1 LPERAVPFSIGDLGS
16 REKIV
21 LARLLL
27 AWVALLVH
35 AAGAQAQY
43 PNRPIKMVVGFA
55 AGGISDVLGR
65 AVAAKMSTT
74 IGQPVIVENKPGAGT
89 TIAGDAVAKAA
100 PDGYTIWL
108 QDITSHA
115 INASLY
121 TKLPYDSVNDFTP
134 IGLVASTPLMLVVHP
149 STPAKNVKELAALLK
164 ANPGKY
170 SYGSSG
176 TGTILH
182 LASELFNKGQGLE
195 LLHVPYKGS
204 GPATQAILAGEVTYV
219 FSTMPPA
226 VSNAKAGKL
235 RALAVTTPKRVS
247 TAPEVPTMIEAGVPG
262 FEVVLYSG
270 VLGPKGLDPAV
281 VRKLNAEFAKV
292 VATDDIKTVF
302 QKLGAD
308 AITSTPEGF
317 RDMLEKEIA
326 KLGPVVKASGAKA
339 D

>member
-1 LPERAVPFSIGDLGS
+1 MHRILG
-16 REKIV
+16 
-21 LARLLL
+21 LA
-27 AWVALLVH
+27 AF
-35 AAGAQAQY
+35 AAGIAFVGQARAQSDY

-65 AVAAKMSTT
+65 AVAAKMTTT

-89 TIAGDAVAKAA
+89 TIAGDAVAKAV

-121 TKLPYDSVNDFTP
+121 AKLPYDSVKDFTTVT
-134 IGLVASTPLMLVVHP
+134 LVASTPLMLVVHP
-149 STPAKNVKELAALLK
+149 TTPAKSVKELAALLK
-164 ANPGKY
+164 ASPGKY
-170 SYGSSG
+170 TYGSSG

-182 LASELFNKGQGLE
+182 LASELFNSREGLQV
-195 LLHVPYKGS
+195 LHVPYKGS
-204 GPATQAILAGEVTYV
+204 GPATQAILAGDVTYV

-247 TAPEVPTMIEAGVPG
+247 TAPEVPTMIEAGVPN
-262 FEVVLYSG
+262 FEIILYSG
-270 VLGPKGLDPAV
+270 VLGPKGMDAAV
-281 VRKLNAEFAKV
+281 VKKLNAEFAKV
-292 VATDDIKTVF
+292 VATDEIKNVF
-302 QKLGAD
+302 QQLGAD
-308 AITSTPEGF
+308 AISSSPEAF
-317 RDMLEKEIA
+317 HEMLEKEIA
-326 KLGPVVKASGAKA
+326 KLAPVVKASGAKA

>member
-1 LPERAVPFSIGDLGS
+1 
-16 REKIV
+16 
-21 LARLLL
+21 
-27 AWVALLVH
+27 
-35 AAGAQAQY
+35 
-43 PNRPIKMVVGFA
+43 MVVGFA

-65 AVAAKMSTT
+65 AIAAKMTAT
-74 IGQPVIVENKPGAGT
+74 IGQPVVVENKPGAGT

-121 TKLPYDSVNDFTP
+121 AKLPYDSIRDFTTVT
-134 IGLVASTPLMLVVHP
+134 LVASTPLMLVVHP
-149 STPAKNVKELAALLK
+149 STQAKSVKELAALLK

-182 LASELFNKGQGLE
+182 LASELFNSGEGLQVV
-195 LLHVPYKGS
+195 HVPYKGS
-204 GPATQAILAGEVTYV
+204 GPATQAILAGDVTYV

-247 TAPEVPTMIEAGVPG
+247 AAPEVPTMIEAGVPN
-262 FEVVLYSG
+262 FEIILYSG
-270 VLGPKGLDPAV
+270 VLGPRGMDAAV
-281 VRKLNAEFAKV
+281 VKKLNAEFAKV
-292 VATDDIKTVF
+292 VATDEIKTVF
-302 QKLGAD
+302 EKLGAD
-308 AITSTPEGF
+308 AISSTPESF
-317 RDMLEKEIA
+317 HAMLEKEIA
-326 KLGPVVKASGAKA
+326 KLAPVVKASGAKA
-339 D
+339 E

>member
-1 LPERAVPFSIGDLGS
+1 MSNR
-16 REKIV
+16 RR
-21 LARLLL
+21 LAALAAASLL
-27 AWVALLVH
+27 AGPVW
-35 AAGAQAQY
+35 AQSDY
-43 PNRPIKMVVGFA
+43 PSRPIKMVVGFA

-108 QDITSHA
+108 QDITTHA

-121 TKLPYDSVNDFTP
+121 TKLPYDSVRDFTTV
-134 IGLVASTPLMLVVHP
+134 GLVASTPLMLVVHP
-149 STPAKNVKELAALLK
+149 STPAKNVKELVALLK
-164 ANPGKY
+164 ASPGKY

-176 TGTILH
+176 AGTIVH
-182 LASELFNKGQGLE
+182 LASELFNSAEKLQ

-204 GPATQAILAGEVTYV
+204 NPATQAILAGEVTYV

-235 RALAVTTPKRVS
+235 RALAVTTPRRVS
-247 TAPEVPTMIEAGVPG
+247 AAPDVPTMIEAGVPG

-270 VLGPKGLDPAV
+270 VLGPKGMQPAV

-292 VATDDIKTVF
+292 VATDDIKMVF

-308 AITSTPEGF
+308 AITSTPESF
-317 RDMLEKEIA
+317 RDMIEREIA
-326 KLGPVVKASGAKA
+326 KLAPVVKASGAKP

>member
-1 LPERAVPFSIGDLGS
+1 MRKVLGLAVFVAASGFIG
-16 REKIV
+16 
-21 LARLLL
+21 
-27 AWVALLVH
+27 H
-35 AAGAQAQY
+35 AQAQSDY
-43 PNRPIKMVVGFA
+43 PSRPIKMVVGFA

-65 AVAAKMSTT
+65 AIAAKMTTT
-74 IGQPVIVENKPGAGT
+74 IGQPVVVENKPGAGT

-121 TKLPYDSVNDFTP
+121 TKLPYDSIRDFTTVT
-134 IGLVASTPLMLVVHP
+134 LVASTPLMLVVHP
-149 STPAKNVKELAALLK
+149 STPARSVRELAALLK

-182 LASELFNKGQGLE
+182 LASELFNSREGLQV
-195 LLHVPYKGS
+195 LHVPYKGS

-247 TAPEVPTMIEAGVPG
+247 TAPEVPTMIEAGVPN
-262 FEVVLYSG
+262 FEIILYNG
-270 VLGPKGLDPAV
+270 VLGPRGMDAAV

-292 VATDDIKTVF
+292 VATDEIRTVF
-302 QKLGAD
+302 EKLGAD
-308 AITSTPEGF
+308 AISSTPESF
-317 RDMLEKEIA
+317 HAMLEKEIA
-326 KLGPVVKASGAKA
+326 KLAPVVKASGAKA

>member
-1 LPERAVPFSIGDLGS
+1 MRKILVFAALSAVAFAGP
-16 REKIV
+16 
-21 LARLLL
+21 ARS
-27 AWVALLVH
+27 
-35 AAGAQAQY
+35 QSDY
-43 PNRPIKMVVGFA
+43 PSRPIKMVVGFA

-65 AVAAKMSTT
+65 AIAAKMTTT
-74 IGQPVIVENKPGAGT
+74 IGQPVVVENKPGAGT

-121 TKLPYDSVNDFTP
+121 TKLPYDSIRDFTTVT
-134 IGLVASTPLMLVVHP
+134 LVASTPLMLVVHP
-149 STPAKNVKELAALLK
+149 STPAKSVKELAALLK

-182 LASELFNKGQGLE
+182 LASELFNSGEGLQV
-195 LLHVPYKGS
+195 LHVPYKGS

-235 RALAVTTPKRVS
+235 RALAVTTPKRVPA
-247 TAPEVPTMIEAGVPG
+247 APEVPTMIEAGVPN
-262 FEVVLYSG
+262 FEIILYNG
-270 VLGPKGLDPAV
+270 VLGPRGMDAAV

-292 VATDDIKTVF
+292 VATDEIKTVF
-302 QKLGAD
+302 EKLGAD
-308 AITSTPEGF
+308 AISSTPESF
-317 RDMLEKEIA
+317 HAMLEKEIA
-326 KLGPVVKASGAKA
+326 KLAPVVKASGAKA

>member
-1 LPERAVPFSIGDLGS
+1 MTTRN
-16 REKIV
+16 V
-21 LARLLL
+21 LCFAL
-27 AWVALLVH
+27 AACLTGPAL
-35 AAGAQAQY
+35 AQSDY
-43 PNRPIKMVVGFA
+43 PNRPVKMVVGFA

-65 AVAAKMSTT
+65 AVAAKMTTT

-89 TIAGDAVAKAA
+89 TIAGDAIAKAA

-121 TKLPYDSVNDFTP
+121 TKLPYDSVKDFTTVT
-134 IGLVASTPLMLVVHP
+134 LVASTPLMLVVHP
-149 STPAKNVKELAALLK
+149 STQAKSVKELAALLK

-170 SYGSSG
+170 TYGSSG

-182 LASELFNKGQGLE
+182 LASELFNSREGLQV
-195 LLHVPYKGS
+195 LHVPYKGS
-204 GPATQAILAGEVTYV
+204 GPATQAILAGDVTYV

-247 TAPEVPTMIEAGVPG
+247 AAPEVPTMIEAGVPD
-262 FEVVLYSG
+262 FEIILYSG
-270 VLGPKGLDPAV
+270 VLGPKGMDSGV

-292 VATDDIKTVF
+292 VATDEIRNVF
-302 QKLGAD
+302 QQLGAD
-308 AITSTPEGF
+308 AISSSPESF
-317 RDMLEKEIA
+317 HEMLEKEIA
-326 KLGPVVKASGAKA
+326 KLAPVVKASGAKA